1 MPTPSN
7 LTPEQRV
14 AIANNTRITRAH
26 RSTRYVLIGSDSGGY
41 VYTFNRESGERIR
54 EVCLGGRPQAWRA
67 AEGGVV
73 VEFSDAVLASCAARG
88 QPAPL
93 WVEVRLID
101 GRVLDRILGR
111 EVAA

>member
-1 MPTPSN
+1 MRRD
-7 LTPEQRV
+7 LTPEQRA
-14 AIANNTRITRAH
+14 AIARNIRVAKGM

-54 EVCLGGRPQAWRA
+54 EVCHGGRPQSWHA
-67 AEGGVV
+67 ADGGVV
-73 VEFSDAVLASCAARG
+73 VEFSDAVLATCRSHG

>member
-1 MPTPSN
+1 MN
-7 LTPEQRV
+7 LTSEQRI
-14 AIANNTRITRAH
+14 AISKNTRITRAL

-41 VYTFNRESGERIR
+41 VYTFNRESGERVR
-54 EVCLGGRPQAWRA
+54 EVCHGGRQQSWRP

-73 VEFSDAVLASCAARG
+73 VEFSDATLASCAALGR
-88 QPAPL
+88 PAPV

-111 EVAA
+111 EVVA